1 MVLRHQV
8 RVLER
13 QLHTR
18 VRYRPADRAIL
29 AALSRLLPRDRWRSF
44 LVTPDTLP
52 RWHRNASKN
61 KWRRWR
67 KRRGPGRPRATS
79 RSPSSFG
86 WGARTEAG
94 GVSVSRASSESSGS
108 AYRPRRSDGFCAEL
122 AWGPLHGVAPRG
134 PSSFVSRLKTC
145 WPRTASPWT
154 RWRLKQLYVLFV
166 IELSSREAHI
176 LGVTVHPKGAFVTQV
191 ARNLM
196 GDLADRDR
204 SVKFLIGPGHQVHD
218 QLRRGVPLRRQPGD
232 QDPGPIASGQCLR
245 GTLGENRAESAW
257 TGCSSWV
264 GDTSN
269 GCCGSASATTTDS
282 GPIEGSTSA
291 CPHPPALS
299 RLDSHWS
306 ASFVATCWAASSTST
321 TRRPRSQRSVAGMA
335 GVLPLVA
342 WS

>member
-1 MVLRHQV
+1 MVLRHQA

-29 AALSRLLPRDRWRSF
+29 ASLGRLLPRDRWRSF
-44 LVTPDTLP
+44 LVTPDTLL
-52 RWHRNASKN
+52 RWHRNATKN

-67 KRRGPGRPRATS
+67 KRRGRGRPPDATS
-79 RSPSSFG
+79 WSNSSCG
-86 WGARTEAG
+86 WGAITEAG

-218 QLRRGVPLRRQPGD
+218 QLRRGVPLRRHPGD

-245 GTLGENRAESAW
+245 GTLGEIRADRVPGPDAHPGSGTPR
-257 TGCSSWV
+257 TGAAGVRRPPQPTAAPSRDRPRRAHTRRRYQDSILIGQRLSSQRA
-264 GDTSN
+264 GR
-269 GCCGSASATTTDS
+269 
-282 GPIEGSTSA
+282 
-291 CPHPPALS
+291 PHPRVPPDGRVARGVS
-299 RLDSHWS
+299 REWRESCRW
-306 ASFVATCWAASSTST
+306 
-321 TRRPRSQRSVAGMA
+321 
-335 GVLPLVA
+335 
-342 WS
+342 